1 MGSST
6 ESGGGQPGG
15 GHPGDRE
22 LLAAIADADPDALR
36 KLYDRHAPWLAARLR
51 GRCSDPALVEDALQ
65 ETFVAVWRGAKSFKG
80 TGDVPAWLWGIGIR
94 QLISQL
100 RRRHVRVEIP
110 VPELPRRSTQ
120 ATGTVED
127 LVLQGLEHGR
137 LGPALQSLSPEHRA
151 VIRATVLD
159 GLTTREA
166 ARLLGVREGTVKS
179 RAHRARAELRAAL
192 TSTGGGW

>member
-1 MGSST
+1 MGSPR
-6 ESGGGQPGG
+6 ESGGAPPSD
-15 GHPGDRE
+15 HD
-22 LLAAIADADPDALR
+22 LLAAVADADPEALR
-36 KLYDRHAPWLAARLR
+36 QLYDRHAPWLAARLR

-65 ETFVAVWRGAKSFKG
+65 ETFVAVWRGAKNFAG

-94 QLISQL
+94 RLISQL

-110 VPELPRRSTQ
+110 VPDLPRRSTR
-120 ATGTVED
+120 ATVTVED
-127 LVLQGLEHGR
+127 LVLQGLEYGR

-159 GLTTREA
+159 GLSTREA

-179 RAHRARAELRAAL
+179 RAYRARAELRAAL
-192 TSTGGGW
+192 SSTGGGW